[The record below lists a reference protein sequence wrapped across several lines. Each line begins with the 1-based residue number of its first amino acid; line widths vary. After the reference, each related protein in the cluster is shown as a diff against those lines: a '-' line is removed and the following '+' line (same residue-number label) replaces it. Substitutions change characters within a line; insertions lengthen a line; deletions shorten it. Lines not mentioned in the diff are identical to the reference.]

1 MEKKND
7 MKIDMVSRTEIINR
21 LLDKI
26 NEGDKLTE
34 EQLKLLKDLSK

>member
-1 MEKKND
+1 